1 MKTEKLLYKFYVKI
15 KKSVMNITLDNLTI
29 SLNVLSLPVSKS
41 LEIIQFLKF
50 KEFIFLYIINL
61 YHKIQEIKYIY
72 TWI

>member
-1 MKTEKLLYKFYVKI
+1 MKTEKLLYKLYVKI

-50 KEFIFLYIINL
+50 KEFIFLYIS
-61 YHKIQEIKYIY
+61 
-72 TWI
+72 